1 MRKEMNM
8 KMEPQ
13 QINGIFYTRF
23 SFLGKQY
30 RFSLKTT
37 NLKIAHNI
45 NEQIKR
51 GLERG
56 MFNSFE
62 PGAEGERVLRNLIAR
77 PGLRAEEAVDELNA
91 TTRRIKL
98 EEAKDLYLQNCKAE
112 HTAKNYTNEERI
124 FKSFAEQMKVVY
136 VHQIATEDIE
146 KWRNK
151 RIEKVSKA
159 TANRELKMIKTFL
172 KQCVEKGYLLK
183 SPAQNIRV
191 YKEPERAI
199 RHLSD
204 DEITKLLNAAPKD
217 LKQIIIFLLLTG
229 MRYGEL
235 CHLEWSDIDFRRG
248 QIIIQPKPDW
258 NPKNFKK
265 RVLPMHPKVHAILSG
280 LPKGSSSY
288 LFPDENGKPSDQGLR
303 NRLYRVFFS
312 AKVKG
317 NVKDLRS
324 TFASNA
330 VMSGLPIYTVSK
342 LLGHHDVKITEKHY
356 AHLAPDYMG
365 NAITMLKSEW
375 VPSAKGLIEKTSA
388 N

>member
-1 MRKEMNM
+1 MNM
-8 KMEPQ
+8 KMDPY
-13 QINGIFYTRF
+13 QINETYYTRF

-30 RFSLKTT
+30 RFSLKTA
-37 NLKIAHNI
+37 NQKVAFQI

-56 MFNSFE
+56 IFDSFE

-91 TTRRIKL
+91 TTKRIKL
-98 EEAKDLYLQNCKAE
+98 QEAIDLYLENCKTE
-112 HTAKNYTNEERI
+112 HAAKNYCNEVRI
-124 FKSFAEQMKVVY
+124 FKSFVEQMKVPY

-159 TANRELKMIKTFL
+159 TVNRELKMIKTFL

-183 SPAQNIRV
+183 SPAQNIKV
-191 YKEPERAI
+191 YREPERAI

-204 DEITKLLNAAPKD
+204 DEIKKLLASSPED
-217 LKQIIIFLLLTG
+217 LKQIITFLLLTG

-235 CHLEWSDIDFRRG
+235 CHLEWADIDFRRK
-248 QIIIQPKPDW
+248 QIIIQPKPGW

-265 RVLPMHPKVHAILSG
+265 RVLPMHFTVHSILSE

-288 LFPDENGKPSDQGLR
+288 LFPDEDGKASDQGLR
-303 NRLYRVFFS
+303 NRLYRVFAN

-317 NVKDLRS
+317 NVKDFRS

-330 VMSGLPIYTVSK
+330 VMSGIPIYTVSK

-375 VPSAKGLIEKTSA
+375 VPSAKGLLEEKKQ
-388 N
+388 

>member
-1 MRKEMNM
+1 M
-8 KMEPQ
+8 KMEAYL
-13 QINGIFYTRF
+13 INDTYYTRF

-37 NLKIAHNI
+37 NQKIAHNI

-56 MFNSFE
+56 MFDSFE

-91 TTRRIKL
+91 TTKRIKL
-98 EEAKDLYLQNCKAE
+98 EEAKNLYLENCKTE

-124 FKSFAEQMKVVY
+124 FKGFVEQMKVPY
-136 VHQIATEDIE
+136 VHQVATEDIE

-159 TANRELKMIKTFL
+159 TVNRELKMIKTFF

-183 SPAQNIRV
+183 SPAQNIKV

-204 DEITKLLNAAPKD
+204 DEIKRLLEAAPED

-235 CHLEWSDIDFRRG
+235 CHLEWSDIDFRRK
-248 QIIIQPKPDW
+248 QIIIQPKPGW

-265 RVLPMHPKVHAILSG
+265 RVLPMHPMAHTILSG
-280 LPKGSSSY
+280 LSKGSSSY
-288 LFPDENGKPSDQGLR
+288 LFPDEDGKASDQGLR
-303 NRLYRVFFS
+303 NRLYRVF
-312 AKVKG
+312 ANAKPKVKG

-330 VMSGLPIYTVSK
+330 VMSGMPIYTVSK

-375 VPSAKGLIEKTSA
+375 VPSAKGLLEQKK
-388 N
+388 NKG

>member
-8 KMEPQ
+8 KMEPY
-13 QINGIFYTRF
+13 QINGTFYTRF
-23 SFLGKQY
+23 SFLGKQR
-30 RFSLKTT
+30 RFSLRTSNQKV
-37 NLKIAHNI
+37 AYQI

-56 MFNSFE
+56 IFDSFE

-91 TTRRIKL
+91 ATKRIKFQEALDHYL
-98 EEAKDLYLQNCKAE
+98 ENCKTE
-112 HTAKNYTNEERI
+112 HTAKNYRNEQRI
-124 FKSFAEQMKVVY
+124 FKGFADQMKVGY
-136 VHQIATEDIE
+136 VHQLTTEDIE

-159 TANRELKMIKTFL
+159 TVNRELKMLKTFL

-183 SPAQNIRV
+183 NPAQNIRV

-204 DEITKLLNAAPKD
+204 DEVRRLLEAAPKD
-217 LKQIIIFLLLTG
+217 LQQIITFLLLTG

-235 CHLEWSDIDFRRG
+235 CHLQWSDIDFRRK

-265 RVLPMHPKVHAILSG
+265 RILPMHPTVHDILSE
-280 LPKGSSSY
+280 LPKESDSY
-288 LFPDENGKPSDQGLR
+288 LFPGDDGKTAEKGLR
-303 NRLYRVFFS
+303 NRLYRVFVN
-312 AKVKG
+312 AKVKA

-375 VPSAKGLIEKTSA
+375 VPLAKGLLE
-388 N
+388 

>member
-1 MRKEMNM
+1 MNM
-8 KMEPQ
+8 KMEPY
-13 QINGIFYTRF
+13 QINGTFYTRF
-23 SFLGKQY
+23 SFLGKQR
-30 RFSLKTT
+30 RFSLRTSNQKV
-37 NLKIAHNI
+37 AYQI

-56 MFNSFE
+56 IFDSFE

-91 TTRRIKL
+91 ATKRIKFQEALDHYL
-98 EEAKDLYLQNCKAE
+98 ENCKTE
-112 HTAKNYTNEERI
+112 HTAKNYRNEQRI
-124 FKSFAEQMKVVY
+124 FKGFADQMKVGY
-136 VHQIATEDIE
+136 VHQLTTEDIE

-159 TANRELKMIKTFL
+159 TVNRELKMLKTFL

-183 SPAQNIRV
+183 NPAQNIRV

-204 DEITKLLNAAPKD
+204 DEVRRLLEAAPKD
-217 LKQIIIFLLLTG
+217 LQQIITFLLLTG

-235 CHLEWSDIDFRRG
+235 CHLQWSDIDFRRK

-265 RVLPMHPKVHAILSG
+265 RILPMHPTVHDILSE
-280 LPKGSSSY
+280 LPKESDSY
-288 LFPDENGKPSDQGLR
+288 LFPGDDGKTAEKGLR
-303 NRLYRVFFS
+303 NRLYRVFVN
-312 AKVKG
+312 AKVKA

-375 VPSAKGLIEKTSA
+375 VPLAKGLLE
-388 N
+388 

>member
-1 MRKEMNM
+1 MNLR
-8 KMEPQ
+8 MEPQ
-13 QINGIFYTRF
+13 QINATFYTRF

-30 RFSLKTT
+30 RFSLKTQ
-37 NLKIAHNI
+37 NPRIANSI

-56 MFNSFE
+56 IFDSFE

-77 PGLRAEEAVDELNA
+77 PGLRAEEAVNELNA
-91 TTRRIKL
+91 MTKRAKL
-98 EEAKDLYLQNCKAE
+98 HEAIDRYLENCKTE
-112 HTAKNYTNEERI
+112 HAVRNYYNEKRI
-124 FKSFAEQMKVVY
+124 LKSFAVQMKVAY

-151 RIEKVSKA
+151 RIEKVSKS
-159 TANRELKMIKTFL
+159 TVNRELKMVKTFL
-172 KQCVEKGYLLK
+172 KQSVEKGYLLK
-183 SPAQNIRV
+183 SPAQNIKV

-204 DEITKLLNAAPKD
+204 DEVKRLLEVAPND
-217 LKQIIIFLLLTG
+217 LKQIIVLLLLTG

-235 CHLEWSDIDFRRG
+235 CHLEWADIDFRRH

-265 RVLPMHPKVHAILSG
+265 RILPMHPVVHDILSK
-280 LPKGSSSY
+280 LTKEDSSY
-288 LFPDENGKPSDQGLR
+288 LFPDEDGKASEQGLR
-303 NRLYRVFFS
+303 DRLYRIFAK
-312 AKVKG
+312 AKVNG

-356 AHLAPDYMG
+356 AHLAPDYLG
-365 NAITMLKSEW
+365 NAITMLKPKWDLMALPGKVNADSE
-375 VPSAKGLIEKTSA
+375 
-388 N
+388 